1 MKRNMETRKEEIE
14 KQMEG
19 KKNTTFYPTFV
30 CTALYLYSIF
40 NFQDVPVALWS
51 QGNKWQSITNKNQ
64 WTCI

>member
-19 KKNTTFYPTFV
+19 KNHDFLSNIV
-30 CTALYLYSIF
+30 CTALYLYPIL

-51 QGNKWQSITNKNQ
+51 QGNKWQSITNNQ
-64 WTCI
+64 NQ

>member
-1 MKRNMETRKEEIE
+1 METRKEEIE

-40 NFQDVPVALWS
+40 NFQDVPVAL
-51 QGNKWQSITNKNQ
+51 
-64 WTCI
+64 